1 MIYDVIIV
9 GGGIA
14 GLTCSAYLAK
24 AGKKVLLIEKNNETG
39 GLVNS
44 FNHNGFTFDAGVK
57 SLLNAG
63 IIFPM
68 LKQLD
73 INIETLKSPVTVGL
87 ENDILNIEKPE
98 DIEKYKELLVKFYP
112 ESKKEVLRIIKKIK
126 SIMRYFDILYGIDN
140 PIFKDLNKDISFLF
154 GKLLPWLPKFLFT
167 IVNINRLKIPVE
179 NYLRKIV
186 KNQSLMDNI
195 IQHFFKNTPAFFA
208 LGYFSLYLNYFYP
221 KGGIG
226 KLALAIEKKVL
237 ENKGEIKINTKII
250 EIDTAKKAIKDEQGK
265 IYNYKYLVWAADLK
279 TFYKITK
286 VNELSESIK
295 KKFYLKKEKIFKYR
309 GNDSVI
315 TTFIEVDE
323 PVETFKKISYGHFFY
338 TPSRK
343 GLGELHRKKLDH
355 ILSNFDSYSKEEILI
370 WLKDFLRYNTFEI
383 SIPVIRDIDLAPY
396 GKTGLIVSF
405 MAEYELFKKIKD
417 AGWLNE
423 FISEIEINLINILTD
438 SIYPMLKDKIIAK
451 FSFSPLSI
459 ESRVGS
465 SEGAIVGWAFE
476 REIPA
481 VNNMLKVNS
490 SILTPIDHIYQI
502 GQWVY
507 SPAGV
512 PMSVLT
518 GKIAADKIIKGK
530 FYES

>member
-1 MIYDVIIV
+1 MIYDVVVV
-9 GGGIA
+9 GAGIA

-24 AGKKVLLIEKNNETG
+24 AGKKVLLLEKNNETG

-44 FNHNGFTFDAGVK
+44 LNHNGFTFDTGVK

-73 INIETLKSPVTVGL
+73 INIETLKSPVTIGL
-87 ENDILNIEKPE
+87 EKEILNIEKVE
-98 DIEKYKELLVKFYP
+98 DIEKYEEFLIKFYS
-112 ESKKEVLRIIKKIK
+112 ENKDQIKKTIKKIK
-126 SIMRYFDILYGIDN
+126 LVMKYFDILYGIDN
-140 PIFKDLNKDISFLF
+140 PVFKDLNKDFNFLLK
-154 GKLLPWLPKFLFT
+154 KLLPWLPKFLFT
-167 IVNINRLKIPVE
+167 IANINRLKIPVE
-179 NYLRKIV
+179 NYLSKIV

-195 IQHFFKNTPAFFA
+195 TQHFFKNTPAFFA

-226 KLALAIEKKVL
+226 KLAQAVEKKVI
-237 ENKGEIKINTKII
+237 ESNGEIKTNTKII
-250 EIDTAKKAIKDEQGK
+250 EIDTAKNILKDEKGE
-265 IYNYKYLVWAADLK
+265 IYRYKYLVWAADLK
-279 TFYKITK
+279 TLYNIAK
-286 VNELSESIK
+286 VDGLSNSIK
-295 KKFYLKKEKIFKYR
+295 KKFYLKKEKTLKYR
-309 GNDSVI
+309 GNDSVF
-315 TTFIEVDE
+315 TTFIEVEE

-338 TPSRK
+338 TPSLK
-343 GLGELHRKKLDH
+343 GLGELHRQKLDN
-355 ILSNFDSYSKEEILI
+355 IIRNFDSYTKEDILN
-370 WLKDFLRYNTFEI
+370 WLKEFLRYNTFEI
-383 SIPVIRDIDLAPY
+383 SIPAIRDVDLAPL

-405 MAEYELFKKIKD
+405 MAEYDLFRKIKN
-417 AGWLNE
+417 AGWLTK
-423 FISEIEINLINILTD
+423 FISEIENNLINLLTD
-438 SIYPMLKDKIIAK
+438 SIYPMLKDKIITK
-451 FSFSPLSI
+451 FSFSPLNI

-476 REIPA
+476 KEIPA

-490 SILTPIDHIYQI
+490 SILTPIDNVYQI

-518 GKIAADKIIKGK
+518 GKIAADKVIKK
-530 FYES
+530 LSR

>member
-24 AGKKVLLIEKNNETG
+24 AGKKVLLIEKNNEIG

-68 LKQLD
+68 LKQLG
-73 INIETLKSPVTVGL
+73 INIETLKSPVTIGL
-87 ENDILNIEKPE
+87 ENEILNVEKIE
-98 DIEKYKELLVKFYP
+98 DIERYKEFLFKFYP
-112 ESKKEVLRIIKKIK
+112 ESRKEIIKTIKKIK
-126 SIMRYFDILYGIDN
+126 SIMKYFDILYGIDN
-140 PIFKDLNKDISFLF
+140 PIFKNLNKDFSFLIK
-154 GKLLPWLPKFLFT
+154 KLLPWLPKFLFT
-167 IVNINRLKIPVE
+167 IININRLKIPVE
-179 NYLRKIV
+179 KYLSKII
-186 KNQSLMDNI
+186 KNKFLIDNVT
-195 IQHFFKNTPAFFA
+195 QHFFKNTPTFFA

-221 KGGIG
+221 KGGIF
-226 KLALAIEKKVL
+226 KLAQVIEKKVI
-237 ENKGEIKINTKII
+237 EYNGEIKKNTKII
-250 EIDTAKKAIKDEQGK
+250 EIDAKKNILKDEK
-265 IYNYKYLVWAADLK
+265 EEFYKYKYLVWAADLK

-286 VNELSESIK
+286 VDELSKNIK
-295 KKFYLKKEKIFKYR
+295 KKFNLKKEKIFKYR
-309 GNDSVI
+309 GNDSVF

-343 GLGELHRKKLDH
+343 GLNDLHRKKLSD
-355 ILSNFDSYSKEEILI
+355 ILSNFYSYSKEEIFN

-383 SIPVIRDIDLAPY
+383 SIPAIRDIELAPN

-405 MAEYELFKKIKD
+405 MAEYNLFKKIKD
-417 AGWLNE
+417 AGLLGE
-423 FISEIEINLINILTD
+423 FVLEIENQIIKILTD
-438 SIYPMLKDKIIAK
+438 SIYPMLKEKIIAK

-465 SEGAIVGWAFE
+465 SEGSIVGWAFE
-476 REIPA
+476 KEIPA
-481 VNNMLKVNS
+481 INNILKVNS
-490 SILTPIDHIYQI
+490 SILTPIDNIYQI

-518 GKIAADKIIKGK
+518 GKIAANKIIKGK
-530 FYES
+530 FK